1 MPSTTTTTTASKLAT
16 ELNDTTK
23 LADDITRQA
32 NAKPGATRQVG
43 NAKRAAHK
51 EQEQLKAAD
60 ADVKVEALL
69 LHGELVEAWKT
80 FHDGLA
86 NLSKLIDEAK
96 EKEIH
101 RYIENPE
108 TPGVMYENW
117 QTYIMAVASR
127 DLRQDAKL
135 SAKDRNDLIEMLIR
149 AGVSIRGASKA
160 AGTVPSVGK
169 KVADGEKP
177 GEPKPA
183 QPQGGS
189 KPSGGRKPGEP
200 DKNTPIAQAI
210 NAIDRAVRAAQRSPE
225 ASGFDARITVAA
237 IENLIGTM
245 AKAQR
250 DLKKVVAERENTR
263 PRSGNQGTNPR
274 KGIAA

>member
-1 MPSTTTTTTASKLAT
+1 MPTTTTTEPTTEQLGHDIARQPKLPKGRTSA
-16 ELNDTTK
+16 
-23 LADDITRQA
+23 
-32 NAKPGATRQVG
+32 PQVG
-43 NAKRAAHK
+43 QGGRRGAHK
-51 EQEQLKAAD
+51 EQEQLKAAE

-69 LHGELVEAWKT
+69 LHGELVAAWKT
-80 FHDGLA
+80 FHDGL
-86 NLSKLIDEAK
+86 LDLTDLIEKCKAK
-96 EKEIH
+96 AIH
-101 RYIENPE
+101 RFIEDPATKE
-108 TPGVMYENW
+108 PYANW
-117 QTYIMAVASR
+117 QKYIMDVCQFDMRREA
-127 DLRQDAKL
+127 QL
-135 SAKDRNDLIEMLIR
+135 SAKDRNDLITLLIR

-177 GEPKPA
+177 GEPKPP

-225 ASGFDARITVAA
+225 ASGFDPRIDVLA
-237 IENLIGTM
+237 IKNLIGTM

-250 DLKKVVAERENTR
+250 DLKKIVAERENTR